1 MYPSSNNNH
10 NGSTPPKTSFFGTY
24 YNDYDVNNSKT
35 YQENHHTPSS
45 SSPFPLPSPFY
56 IPLED
61 EAVFCEFLQQQF
73 SPIDHNNYNTINL
86 AHEMTTNIESTTH
99 DYSNNGKVATNYG
112 DDDQCDFSTH
122 VEHES
127 STPMKG
133 PSKRDRHSK
142 INTARG
148 PRDRRMRLSLDVAK
162 KLFGLQDLLGFDK
175 ASKTVDWLLSKS
187 ETAILDLLPD
197 RSCSFMDVSNS
208 ASSASECEVL
218 SGTGDQSMA
227 IKTGDD
233 QATTEN
239 KVKTSSGSTKK
250 QKERNTKG
258 VRRCADYHNPLA
270 KATRERARVRARER
284 TVEKRNNKH
293 VEVGQH
299 SKFQPCLGQEMYQ
312 DVNQLRFWSSFD
324 ESQCQCVEQ
333 FDRISSNF
341 QSKQGFVGANSS
353 LMMTSD
359 CSPTNYLFNNQL
371 NSGLTQEH
379 QSYDPQLIGKAFEV
393 NTN

>member
-1 MYPSSNNNH
+1 MYPSSDNNH

-35 YQENHHTPSS
+35 HQENYHTPSS
-45 SSPFPLPSPFY
+45 SSSSFPLQSPTY
-56 IPLED
+56 IPYED
-61 EAVFCEFLQQQF
+61 EAVFFEFLQQQQLF
-73 SPIDHNNYNTINL
+73 SIEHNNHNTINL
-86 AHEMTTNIESTTH
+86 AHEMTTNVESTMN
-99 DYSNNGKVATNYG
+99 DYSNNGKVATNDG
-112 DDDQCDFSTH
+112 DDDQRYFSTH
-122 VEHES
+122 VEHEI

-175 ASKTVDWLLSKS
+175 ASKTVDWLLTKS

-227 IKTGDD
+227 TGDD
-233 QATTEN
+233 QATMKE
-239 KVKTSSGSTKK
+239 KVETSSGSTKK
-250 QKERNTKG
+250 PKERNTKG

-270 KATRERARVRARER
+270 KATRERARERARER
-284 TVEKRNNKH
+284 TVEKQNNKH

-299 SKFQPCLGQEMYQ
+299 SKFQPCLVQEMYQ

-324 ESQCQCVEQ
+324 ESQCQRVGQ

-353 LMMTSD
+353 LIMTND
-359 CSPTNYLFNNQL
+359 FSPTNYSFNYQL
-371 NSGLTQEH
+371 NSGLTQEVKLRINLMTL
-379 QSYDPQLIGKAFEV
+379 S
-393 NTN
+393 